1 MVSGLCNPTF
11 ALLRLAFASAPHFL
25 LNLARPH
32 NSPVHSSIG
41 TPSTLLLSGLR
52 LLVNIRFQVLFHSP
66 PGVLFTFPSWY
77 YALSVDI
84 CVLPWRV
91 VPPASYGISRVPHY
105 SGFRPWSSC
114 FRLPGSHCLRLS
126 FPRDLANFSS
136 NFVGPQP
143 RLSFLIRFRLLP
155 RSLAATW
162 GISFDFFSSGY
173 LDVSVRPVPFSC
185 SWAWMAV
192 HHHSRIAPFGC
203 LRVAD
208 YLHLS
213 AAFRSLSRPSSAD
226 IAKASTVCS

>member
-1 MVSGLCNPTF
+1 MVSGLRFLTC

-25 LNLARPH
+25 LNLARLR

-91 VPPASYGISRVPHY
+91 VPPASHGISRVPRY
-105 SGFRPWSSC
+105 SGAISAFLFFAYQAFTVFGTVSQQ
-114 FRLPGSHCLRLS
+114 FRLRFFAGLMVLNPGKVS
-126 FPRDLANFSS
+126 
-136 NFVGPQP
+136 
-143 RLSFLIRFRLLP
+143 
-155 RSLAATW
+155 
-162 GISFDFFSSGY
+162 FSSGY

-192 HHHSRIAPFGC
+192 HHHSRISPFGC

>member
-1 MVSGLCNPTF
+1 MRYRSISVFCLGGWSPLLPTGFLVSRGTLVPSVPLPLSLTWLSHPA
-11 ALLRLAFASAPHFL
+11 ALLPRSF
-25 LNLARPH
+25 
-32 NSPVHSSIG
+32 
-41 TPSTLLLSGLR
+41 
-52 LLVNIRFQVLFHSP
+52 
-66 PGVLFTFPSWY
+66 SW
-77 YALSVDI
+77 I
-84 CVLPWRV
+84 PR
-91 VPPASYGISRVPHY
+91 SY
-105 SGFRPWSSC
+105 
-114 FRLPGSHCLRLS
+114 
-126 FPRDLANFSS
+126 D
-136 NFVGPQP
+136 GPQP
-143 RLSFLIRFRLLP
+143 RKSFLLRFGLLP

-192 HHHSRIAPFGC
+192 HHHSRISPFGC

>member
-1 MVSGLCNPTF
+1 M
-11 ALLRLAFASAPHFL
+11 
-25 LNLARPH
+25 
-32 NSPVHSSIG
+32 
-41 TPSTLLLSGLR
+41 
-52 LLVNIRFQVLFHSP
+52 
-66 PGVLFTFPSWY
+66 LFTFPSWY

-114 FRLPGSHCLRLS
+114 LRLPGSHCLRLS

-173 LDVSVRPVPFSC
+173 LDVSVHRVPS
-185 SWAWMAV
+185 SYRSVWVTV
-192 HHHSRIAPFGC
+192 HYHRRISPFGY
-203 LRVAD
+203 LRFNG
-208 YLHLS
+208 YLRLPV
-213 AAFRSLSRPSSAD
+213 AFRSLSRPSSAD
-226 IAKASTVCS
+226 IAKASTVCP